1 MAFVE
6 MVIDSIR
13 RADLRNEWLVFL
25 KDKSGQYSLPIYVD
39 SLYADALKEAL
50 RDMKLS
56 DVLVNDPTWA
66 EVNRILSEAESAS
79 LVIDR
84 FENGVFHAG
93 FVVEWHGKSHT
104 IKCPCG
110 KALTLA
116 VKTRTPIM
124 ADESILHSAGIGVT
138 A

>member
-56 DVLVNDPTWA
+56 DGMCSPAAQL
-66 EVNRILSEAESAS
+66 
-79 LVIDR
+79 
-84 FENGVFHAG
+84 
-93 FVVEWHGKSHT
+93 
-104 IKCPCG
+104 
-110 KALTLA
+110 
-116 VKTRTPIM
+116 
-124 ADESILHSAGIGVT
+124 
-138 A
+138 

>member
-1 MAFVE
+1 MAQVE

-13 RADLRNEWLVFL
+13 RAIRKNEWLIFL
-25 KDKSGQYSLPIYVD
+25 KDKSGKYSLPIYVD

-56 DVLVNDPTWA
+56 NVVVNDPIWT
-66 EVNRILSEAESAS
+66 EINRILSEADSAS

-84 FENGVFHAG
+84 FENGVFHTE

-104 IKCPCG
+104 IDCPCG
-110 KALTLA
+110 KAMALA
-116 VKTRTPIM
+116 VKTRTPIIT
-124 ADESILHSAGIGVT
+124 DENILRSAGIGVT